1 MDIKLS
7 KTNIRKQLGG
17 SLLSTVLALGRTFV
31 PTIAK
36 TLGLS
41 ALAGAAS
48 EGASQI
54 VKKISGKGVQTGGFL
69 IPQNKIDQLIAYKHL
84 LTTKQK
90 KDILNALQTGSGVH
104 IKPTKVQTGGF
115 LGTLLASIGVPLA
128 IEAIKKMTGKG
139 APQMGQ
145 PKQRPPRSIP
155 NPTTVNNQDGGLLVP
170 MYRTPPFY
178 GNWPDQTLGMGTVAS
193 TGTDLLIHHGI
204 PWLGKKAVEMGRYY
218 GSEALRNPKLQKKA
232 IDYALDKLNP
242 MIQNVGS
249 RALDQLSTKIRP
261 NRKYKTDRKDLD
273 GAGVDIHKLIGKIP
287 KPKAGWTP
295 GNYKYMGP
303 YNPLDKQLE
312 YDRNT
317 GEVTKWHVQPYNK
330 VDEIAAHHDICYDIG
345 KNKGECDKK
354 MVKSLD
360 EIPYG
365 QMPKWGQTARFLI
378 NTKQKLGLGV
388 KQRKTKNGK
397 GRRVK
402 KTGKKN

>member
-1 MDIKLS
+1 MWHNQNQICETIGGAGKL
-7 KTNIRKQLGG
+7 IG
-17 SLLSTVLALGRTFV
+17 
-31 PTIAK
+31 P
-36 TLGLS
+36 
-41 ALAGAAS
+41 S
-48 EGASQI
+48 EGA
-54 VKKISGKGVQTGGFL
+54 G
-69 IPQNKIDQLIAYKHL
+69 
-84 LTTKQK
+84 
-90 KDILNALQTGSGVH
+90 ILDT
-104 IKPTKVQTGGF
+104 
-115 LGTLLASIGVPLA
+115 
-128 IEAIKKMTGKG
+128 M
-139 APQMGQ
+139 
-145 PKQRPPRSIP
+145 
-155 NPTTVNNQDGGLLVP
+155 
-170 MYRTPPFY
+170 
-178 GNWPDQTLGMGTVAS
+178 AS
-193 TGTDLLIHHGI
+193 TGTDMLIQHGI

-232 IDYALDKLNP
+232 LDYALDKLNP

-249 RALDQLSTKIRP
+249 QALNQLSTKIRP
-261 NRKYKTDRKDLD
+261 NRKYKTNRKDLD

-295 GNYKYMGP
+295 GKYKYMGP

-330 VDEIAAHHDICYDIG
+330 VDEIAAHHDICYDMR
-345 KNKGECDKK
+345 KNKGECDKQ

-378 NTKQKLGLGV
+378 NTKQKLGLG
-388 KQRKTKNGK
+388 TKNVK